1 MLGKHA
7 HALCRVWDLVL
18 YVSSC
23 SGFLLA
29 SCPVIP
35 LAVSANH
42 KDILVPR
49 FNLTI
54 LFHGLNL
61 PFCTN
66 AQICANSW
74 WNDGLPVLWFSP
86 VYRNGSDSCYLI
98 HINRAKPTFQ
108 DSVHNVRLSLFS
120 CVWSELLL
128 PRIAAGFAFAFALT
142 SLPLVYLCHSHLKDF
157 IRGLF
162 LTLFIS
168 FLLFLG
174 SHFSLIDFSLCGNSI
189 VMQTA
194 FVPMIHF

>member
-7 HALCRVWDLVL
+7 HALCRVWNLVL
-18 YVSSC
+18 YVLSC

-35 LAVSANH
+35 LAVSTNH
-42 KDILVPR
+42 KDVFVSR
-49 FNLTI
+49 FNVNI

-66 AQICANSW
+66 VQICADSW
-74 WNDGLPVLWFSP
+74 WNGGPPVLWLSP
-86 VYRNGSDSCYLI
+86 FYRNGPGACYLI
-98 HINRAKPTFQ
+98 HINRAKPVFQ
-108 DSVHNVRLSLFS
+108 DTVHDVWLSLFS
-120 CVWSELLL
+120 CIWSELPP
-128 PRIAAGFAFAFALT
+128 PRIAAGFAFAFALK
-142 SLPLVYLCHSHLKDF
+142 SPPLVYLCHIHLKDF

-174 SHFSLIDFSLCGNSI
+174 SHFSLIDFSLCENSI
-189 VMQTA
+189 VMQTT
-194 FVPMIHF
+194 FMPMIHF